1 MHPSRKDMLLPL
13 LRGMKDG
20 RKYSTGDLEGI
31 LKKRFGLTQADLSP
45 DASRVRYEL
54 GWART
59 YLTKVGLARYPRRG
73 LLEITKHGRRV
84 LDCKSCP
91 GRICKEC
98 IDALKI
104 DPGLVDKQYLGAL

>member
-20 RKYSTGDLEGI
+20 RKYSTDDLGDI
-31 LKKRFGLTQADLSP
+31 LKKHFDLTQADLSTK
-45 DASRVRYEL
+45 AGHAGSEL
-54 GWART
+54 GWAKC
-59 YLTKVGLARYPRRG
+59 YLKKVGLARYPRRG
-73 LLEITKHGRRV
+73 MLEITEDGRR
-84 LDCKSCP
+84 LIDCKSDPDRVC
-91 GRICKEC
+91 RKC